1 MSPRPRTT
9 LIIPAYNEAERLQT
23 GFERLMR
30 ASDEGRIDLD
40 DLSLLYVDD
49 GSTDDTASVA
59 RSIVETVPTG
69 SVLVQAHNQGKGAA
83 IRAGVA
89 VARTDLL
96 AFTDADMAIDP
107 RQLPSLL
114 GALGAAP
121 VAVGNRAVAGKID
134 YGSSLRTRA
143 GRTFNLLVRMLSD
156 VELPDTQC
164 GWKGAR
170 TAEAKLLFHLT
181 TIDGFAFDVEFLARA
196 SMLGWTIAEV
206 PVSWSD
212 VGGSHVRLL
221 RDSSQMLG
229 DLITARLRPR
239 LPAPL
244 HGLTVPRSTSCA
256 DLCAACAG
264 SPLEAAPIVE
274 QADGRCTLAAALLD
288 PTEALGALGMVAKR
302 LGGTPVTRAID
313 ELRSATS
320 ITAALAP

>member
-1 MSPRPRTT
+1 
-9 LIIPAYNEAERLQT
+9 
-23 GFERLMR
+23 MR

-40 DLSLLYVDD
+40 DLFVLYVDD

-59 RSIVETVPTG
+59 RSIIASVPAG
-69 SVLVQAHNQGKGAA
+69 DVLVQPRNRGKGAA

-89 VARTDLL
+89 ATRTELV

-114 GALGAAP
+114 DALRVAP
-121 VAVGNRAVAGKID
+121 VAVGNRAVAGRID

-156 VELPDTQC
+156 VDLHDTQC

-181 TIDGFAFDVEFLARA
+181 TINGFAFDVEFLARA
-196 SMLGWTIAEV
+196 SLLGWPIAEV

-221 RDSSQMLG
+221 RDSTQMLG
-229 DLITARLRPR
+229 DLVTARLRPR
-239 LPAPL
+239 APADL
-244 HGLTVPRSTSCA
+244 LGIQVPRTTNLA
-256 DLCAACAG
+256 DLGAACAG
-264 SPLEAAPIVE
+264 SPLEAAPIIE
-274 QADGRCTLAAALLD
+274 HADGRCTLAAALLE
-288 PTEALGALGMVAKR
+288 PTEALGALARVANR
-302 LGGTPVTRAID
+302 LGGTPVTLTID

>member
-1 MSPRPRTT
+1 VSLRPRTT

-59 RSIVETVPTG
+59 RSIIETVPNG

-114 GALGAAP
+114 GALGVAP

-181 TIDGFAFDVEFLARA
+181 TIDGFAFDVELLARA
-196 SMLGWTIAEV
+196 SMLGWTVAEV

-221 RDSSQMLG
+221 RDSTQMLS

-239 LPAPL
+239 SPASL
-244 HGLTVPRSTSCA
+244 HGLAVPRATSLA

-274 QADGRCTLAAALLD
+274 QPDGRRTLAAALLA
-288 PTEALGALGMVAKR
+288 PAEALGALGVVAKR
-302 LGGTPVTRAID
+302 LGGTPVTLSID
-313 ELRSATS
+313 ELRCATS

>member
-1 MSPRPRTT
+1 MSLRPRTT

-30 ASDEGRIDLD
+30 GSDEGRIDLD

-59 RSIVETVPTG
+59 RSIIETVPNG

-114 GALGAAP
+114 GALGVAP

-181 TIDGFAFDVEFLARA
+181 TIDGFAFDVELLARA
-196 SMLGWTIAEV
+196 SMLGWTVAEV

-221 RDSSQMLG
+221 RDSTQMLS

-239 LPAPL
+239 SPAPCTDSQSPERPASPTSVQPVP
-244 HGLTVPRSTSCA
+244 GPPWRRPRSSSSLMVGA
-256 DLCAACAG
+256 
-264 SPLEAAPIVE
+264 PLRPRSSSRPKQSV
-274 QADGRCTLAAALLD
+274 
-288 PTEALGALGMVAKR
+288 
-302 LGGTPVTRAID
+302 
-313 ELRSATS
+313 RSAWWPS
-320 ITAALAP
+320 GSVARQ